1 MAIKLE
7 HVEDTA
13 SSGSAGRQSSSYF
26 GTGPSSN
33 AIAKISASSST
44 RSGRKDSARHAKR
57 RRAKSWLE
65 PGMPCEMRS
74 YLPPR
79 SPSRSAS
86 PIPHQLRNPPEVT
99 SRRLPPTPPDP
110 RAVIVTPLEED
121 TAENPSKPSGMLSRA
136 RRIAEGKVFIRACS
150 WQTIHRNLYES
161 MRAVVVWKNNDRLHS
176 VGFLTERTDDH
187 FLVLHPP
194 VAHIPRRVDDRPNIV
209 RDILFLSVFVVK
221 GDSVRSQGFQGC
233 SNIHFRTTHGTD

>member
-13 SSGSAGRQSSSYF
+13 SSGSAGRQTSSYF

-57 RRAKSWLE
+57 RRAKSWLD
-65 PGMPCEMRS
+65 PGMPCKMRS
-74 YLPPR
+74 YV
-79 SPSRSAS
+79 S
-86 PIPHQLRNPPEVT
+86 
-99 SRRLPPTPPDP
+99 
-110 RAVIVTPLEED
+110 
-121 TAENPSKPSGMLSRA
+121 SKPSGMLSRA

-161 MRAVVVWKNNDRLHS
+161 MRAVGLWKNNDRLHS
-176 VGFLTERTDDH
+176 IGFLTGRTDDH

-209 RDILFLSVFVVK
+209 IYILFLSVFVVK

-233 SNIHFRTTHGTD
+233 SNIHFRTTHGTDTNVCEP